1 MSRTYIVNFVFDAV
15 QDPDAD
21 CEDAIMLKGEAA
33 LPVWLDDF
41 NHAAKRWRNLVAHE
55 VLGMTREGDRHVVV
69 VRLTLRETDRH
80 IKTEVYENI
89 LYTGVSGDILAAA
102 AV

>member
-1 MSRTYIVNFVFDAV
+1 MNRTYIVSLVFDVV

-21 CEDAIMLKGEAA
+21 CEDAIMLTGEAA

-41 NHAAKRWRNLVAHE
+41 EHAAKRWRGLAAHE
-55 VLGMTREGDRHVVV
+55 VVGMTREGDRHVVV

-89 LYTGVSGDILAAA
+89 LHTGVSGDILAAA
-102 AV
+102 AI